1 MQMAQDMQQS
11 NPELFRNF
19 QQQAQGLMQ
28 QQQQQ
33 QEEQGSNKP

>member
-1 MQMAQDMQQS
+1 MQMAQDMQQN

-19 QQQAQGLMQ
+19 QQQAQGLV
-28 QQQQQ
+28 QQQQ